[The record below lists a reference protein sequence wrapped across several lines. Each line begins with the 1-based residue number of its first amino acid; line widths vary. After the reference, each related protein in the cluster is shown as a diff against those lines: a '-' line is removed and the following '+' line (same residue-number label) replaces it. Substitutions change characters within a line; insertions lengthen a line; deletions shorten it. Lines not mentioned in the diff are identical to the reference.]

1 MITGNIYLIVTVISA
16 SVLAD
21 VSNSNDKRTA
31 KNKIETF
38 GEEGPAQIIRDLNQI
53 DKINNGRDSA
63 KGFPTDRLSNVQDF
77 TSLPTLN
84 SLSEFS
90 DQSVQQQG
98 ELAKSLQSTT
108 SQDLLQSSLS
118 NKANKQNLP
127 KVLDRSSI
135 PSAFRNQPRISQRKT
150 DSGLSWNDAALRS
163 NILN

>member
-1 MITGNIYLIVTVISA
+1 MISA
-16 SVLAD
+16 SVLVD

-53 DKINNGRDSA
+53 DKINNGRDST

-90 DQSVQQQG
+90 DQSVQQ
-98 ELAKSLQSTT
+98 
-108 SQDLLQSSLS
+108 
-118 NKANKQNLP
+118 
-127 KVLDRSSI
+127 
-135 PSAFRNQPRISQRKT
+135 
-150 DSGLSWNDAALRS
+150 
-163 NILN
+163 